1 MNSAADL
8 QGLNRQGPEAESPE
22 QIGADRT
29 ETRRLRVAVL
39 ARGVYPLHAVGG
51 LERHVFDL
59 VRHLAARGV
68 EVTLI
73 TRPALPGCATGGDPF
88 PPVLTSGA
96 AVDPAARVRVVTVP
110 YVTFP
115 GAGRRGT
122 TVVDRS
128 TAYPLFGWRAGRV
141 AVRLVRQGKI
151 DLVHALGASGFG
163 YALARRR
170 HEDTVPFVLNPQ
182 GLEEFG
188 STNPDAA
195 GLKRL
200 AYTPLQTA
208 VRASARGADAVIA
221 TDRGFVSTVLHHLA
235 VDEAKVHVVPNAVD
249 LDEIDR
255 TRSTTAAA
263 TLRARLQLEPDE
275 RLLLS
280 VGRIEA
286 NKGFHVLARALGLL
300 AEREASRGVRRRW
313 RWVLV
318 GEGPYRRS
326 VEREAAEAGMASRI
340 IMPGRASDAELS
352 SWYAAADLFVH
363 PTLYEGSSLVTLEAM
378 AHGRPVVATR
388 TGGLPDKV
396 LPGITGWLVEPG
408 RPDLLAAALDDA
420 LDRFPTLTEVGRA
433 GRLLVER
440 EFSWTATADRLI
452 ALYRALAGMRSTS

>member
-1 MNSAADL
+1 VHK
-8 QGLNRQGPEAESPE
+8 RQGPDAESPDP
-22 QIGADRT
+22 IGQGPIGPDRT
-29 ETRRLRVAVL
+29 EADRLRVAVL
-39 ARGVYPLHAVGG
+39 TRGVRPLHGVGG

-68 EVTLI
+68 EITLI
-73 TRPALPGCATGGDPF
+73 TRPPLPGCATDGDPF
-88 PPVLTSGA
+88 PPVLTPGA
-96 AVDPAARVRVVTVP
+96 AVDRPAPVRVVTVP

-115 GAGRRGT
+115 GAGGRGT

-141 AVRLVRQGKI
+141 AVRLVRQGTI
-151 DLVHALGASGFG
+151 DLVHALGASGLG

-188 STNPDAA
+188 STNPNAA
-195 GLKRL
+195 RLKRL

-221 TDRGFVSTVLHHLA
+221 TDRGFVSTVLHHLP

-255 TRSTTAAA
+255 ARTTNAAA
-263 TLRARLQLEPDE
+263 TLRARLQLEADE

-300 AEREASRGVRRRW
+300 AERETSRGVRRRW

-318 GEGPYRRS
+318 GDGPFRPS
-326 VEREAAEAGMASRI
+326 VEREAAEAGIASRI

-388 TGGLPDKV
+388 AGGLPDKV

-408 RPDLLAAALDDA
+408 RPDLLAAALDEA
-420 LDRFPTLTEVGRA
+420 LDRFPALTEVGHA

-452 ALYRALAGMRSTS
+452 TLYRALAGMRPTS